1 MSVGSWIFAGVVVVM
16 LLVKLVL
23 GVIVVL
29 SLFLIR

>member
-1 MSVGSWIFAGVVVVM
+1 MGVGYWIFAGVVVVM

-29 SLFLIR
+29 SLFLVR